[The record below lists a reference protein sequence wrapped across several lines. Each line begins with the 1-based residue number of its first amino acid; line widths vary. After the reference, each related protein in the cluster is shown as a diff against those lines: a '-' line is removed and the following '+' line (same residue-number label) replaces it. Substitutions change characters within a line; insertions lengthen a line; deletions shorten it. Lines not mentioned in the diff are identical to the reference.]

1 MLNVLLHSNELANSE
16 YRPNHPFKPARAR
29 LLLELLNRYA
39 LLDHVNQKIV
49 EPTPLDEELLYL
61 FHTKEYIDI
70 LKRAENGEFTV
81 DMLQAG
87 LGTTDNPVFPSMFR
101 LALLASGATYE
112 GAMLIFRNV
121 ARMAFNPIGGFHHAG
136 RDHAE
141 GFCYINDIAIAIAD
155 LVRKGQ
161 RVAYIDIDA
170 HHGNGVQDAFFDTNR
185 VLNISL
191 HESGKTLYP
200 GTGFETE
207 IGSGEGTGYT
217 VNIPFQAETDDEVY
231 LFTFDALVPPLVK
244 AFNPD
249 IVFTV
254 IGADAHK
261 DDPLAHLNLTSNAY
275 KHIVTLLSQI
285 SPKIMAVGA
294 GGYNVHRAVS
304 LWTLAW
310 AAFCG
315 LEPVDLHAGLI
326 GGMMYGPEANAG
338 SLEDPPYTINGLNK
352 DLCLDHAKRVVQ
364 FIQDHVFPI
373 HGIVG

>member
-1 MLNVLLHSNELANSE
+1 MINILLHSNELANSE

-49 EPTPLDEELLYL
+49 EPAPLDEELLYL
-61 FHTKEYIDI
+61 FHTREYIDI

-81 DMLQAG
+81 DMLRAG

-112 GAMLIFRNV
+112 GATLLFHDA
-121 ARMAFNPIGGFHHAG
+121 ARVAFNPIGGFHHAG
-136 RDHAE
+136 KDHAE

-161 RVAYIDIDA
+161 RVAYVDIDA
-170 HHGNGVQDAFFDTNR
+170 HHGNGVQDAFFDTNQ
-185 VLNISL
+185 VLYISL
-191 HESGKTLYP
+191 HESGETLYP
-200 GTGFETE
+200 GSGFETE
-207 IGSGEGTGYT
+207 IGTGEGTGYT
-217 VNIPFQAETDDEVY
+217 VNIPFRAETDDEVY
-231 LFTFDALVPPLVK
+231 LFAFETLVPPLIK

-275 KHIVTLLSQI
+275 KRIVRLINQI
-285 SPKIMAVGA
+285 APKIMAVGA

-310 AAFCG
+310 AAFCD

-338 SLEDPPYTINGLNK
+338 SLEDPPYVIKGPNK
-352 DLCLDHAKRVVQ
+352 DLCLDHAKRIVQ
-364 FIQDHVFPI
+364 FMQDHVFPI